1 MIKIMKRRYVGID
14 ILRIVSVIVVFAFHA
29 NMHVGVSWGGLN
41 AFISHGHVFMTAFLC
56 YQVFHYLSDI
66 IPET

>member
-1 MIKIMKRRYVGID
+1 MIKIMKRRYIGID

-41 AFISHGHVFMTAFLC
+41 GVYESFSVNKDLKGL
-56 YQVFHYLSDI
+56 L
-66 IPET
+66 